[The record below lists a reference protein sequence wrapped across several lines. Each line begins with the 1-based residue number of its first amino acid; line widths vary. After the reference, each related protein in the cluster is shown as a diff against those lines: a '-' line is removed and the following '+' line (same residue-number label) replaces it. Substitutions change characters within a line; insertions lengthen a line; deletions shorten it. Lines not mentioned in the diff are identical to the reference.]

1 LNNRKVEIM
10 YFYSD
15 MYENEKNLSEI
26 TRKIS
31 QQRKDIQIRLVN
43 IDDPR
48 NEELAELY
56 GVNMVPLLIFLTPE
70 GEIAAKRFLP
80 LSAEDI
86 VHEIAEKIS
95 KGQLPSP
102 HVEEIKT
109 KIQEA
114 FKSVTRRNEL
124 TDLVVEQ
131 IESDLVET
139 SMEQEVEELISSHIS
154 AINHTVSDLL
164 EIKKIL
170 QKFSKKSAN
179 FVV

>member
-102 HVEEIKT
+102 QRHKPHC
-109 KIQEA
+109 K
-114 FKSVTRRNEL
+114 
-124 TDLVVEQ
+124 
-131 IESDLVET
+131 
-139 SMEQEVEELISSHIS
+139 
-154 AINHTVSDLL
+154 
-164 EIKKIL
+164 
-170 QKFSKKSAN
+170 
-179 FVV
+179 